1 MTSLVILTVNF
12 PYEGGEQFIES
23 EISYW
28 DSTKFEKVLIY
39 PSNRQGLKRLYPK
52 SISIL
57 NGLSPN
63 VSKLEKLYFAS
74 LGFFSRIFGKNSNTF
89 FLQRKLILLTYI
101 ML

>member
-74 LGFFSRIFGKNSNTF
+74 LGFSLEFLERTQIP